1 MDKQF
6 ARILMLGV
14 LLPAGAALAEA
25 IQHENMIFSARNQA
39 VMPEW
44 AGVTQAELARKA
56 AATPDRQT
64 RHTAAR
70 GSDESREARKTR

>member
-25 IQHENMIFSARNQA
+25 IQHENVTFKARDQA
-39 VMPEW
+39 VMSEL
-44 AGVTQAELARKA
+44 AGATHAELARKA
-56 AATPDRQT
+56 AAPDRQT
-64 RHTAAR
+64 RHTAPR
-70 GSDESREARKTR
+70 GADESSEAR

>member
-25 IQHENMIFSARNQA
+25 IQHENVTFKARDQV
-39 VMPEW
+39 VMSEL
-44 AGVTQAELARKA
+44 AGATHAELVRKA
-56 AATPDRQT
+56 AAAAPDRQT
-64 RHTAAR
+64 RHTAPR
-70 GSDESREARKTR
+70 GADESSEAR